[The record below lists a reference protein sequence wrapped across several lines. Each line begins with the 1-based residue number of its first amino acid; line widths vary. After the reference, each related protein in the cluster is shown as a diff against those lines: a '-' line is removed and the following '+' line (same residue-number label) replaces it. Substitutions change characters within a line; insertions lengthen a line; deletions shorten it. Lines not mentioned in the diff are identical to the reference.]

1 MKRDKDFLT
10 NGGIKQKSIGLGL
23 CSKKLT
29 TIGGYRMKTFK
40 KVSSIILIL
49 IMVLSIVGCGKTSNN
64 TENPDKGTDNDKG
77 TVNAEPIEL
86 TVWSVNEIHS
96 EMWRFGEEAYN
107 KKNPEAPIKVN
118 VEILPNAEMHNKL
131 LMALQT
137 GTGAPDVADINLNFY
152 TNFTSKNIQL
162 APLDDVVE
170 RAYSEGNY
178 EKSRFDLYKVK
189 DSIYALPTHVGA
201 TVTYYNMDIIEQ
213 AGFTI
218 SDVDAIETWD
228 QYNEMGKTVLEK
240 TGVPMTCFEVSNQRP
255 FWPMIVQHG
264 GDYLTKDN
272 EVILDS
278 QNNIEVLDYMLGMYK
293 SGVAIQAGGGATS
306 TEEFYSFMNEGSVA
320 SLTMPSWYMSRF
332 LNYMPN
338 LEGKIAIRPM
348 PVFVKGE
355 PRTVGI
361 GGTGTAITNQCKNI
375 DVAKEFL
382 YEAKL
387 SYDSNVNIWSKLAFD
402 PVNLDTWKDPELLK
416 ASDYFYGE
424 SFFEIMAPYIS
435 DCLSPANADLSVAAQ
450 DLVNNTIMYS
460 VFVDQSRTPEE
471 ALKSAAE
478 ELRAQ
483 Q

>member
-1 MKRDKDFLT
+1 MKR
-10 NGGIKQKSIGLGL
+10 
-23 CSKKLT
+23 
-29 TIGGYRMKTFK
+29 YK
-40 KVSSIILIL
+40 KVSSIILVCIMALSL
-49 IMVLSIVGCGKTSNN
+49 IGCSKKPDNSGSTKT
-64 TENPDKGTDNDKG
+64 PDNSGTTTSTDKSSG
-77 TVNAEPIEL
+77 TVSAKPIEL

-107 KKNPEAPIKVN
+107 KNHPDDPIKVN

-152 TNFTSKNIQL
+152 TNFTSKNVQL
-162 APLDDVVE
+162 VPLNDIIDK
-170 RAYSEGNY
+170 ANAKGSY
-178 EKSRFDLYKVK
+178 EQSRFDLYKVK
-189 DSIYALPTHVGA
+189 DTSYAIPTHVGA
-201 TVTYYNMDIIEQ
+201 TVTYYNMEILEK

-228 QYNEMGKTVLEK
+228 QYSEMGKIVLEK
-240 TGVPMTCFEVSNQRP
+240 TGIPMTCFEVSNQRP

-278 QNNIEVLDYMLGMYK
+278 QSNIEVLNYMLGMYN
-293 SGVAIQAGGGATS
+293 SGIAVQAGGGATS
-306 TEEFYSFMNEGSVA
+306 TEEFYSFMNSGSVA

-332 LNYMPN
+332 LNYMPD
-338 LEGKIAIRPM
+338 LKGKIAIRPM
-348 PVFVKGE
+348 PVFKQGE

-382 YEAKL
+382 FEAKL
-387 SYDSNVNIWSKLAFD
+387 SYDAEINIWNKLAFD
-402 PVNLDTWKDPELLK
+402 PVNLDTWKDPVLETP
-416 ASDYFYGE
+416 SDYFYGE
-424 SFFEIMAPYIS
+424 SFFKIMEPYIS
-435 DCLSPANADLSVAAQ
+435 NIKSPANAELSVAAQ

-460 VFVDQSRTPEE
+460 VFVDQSKTPEE